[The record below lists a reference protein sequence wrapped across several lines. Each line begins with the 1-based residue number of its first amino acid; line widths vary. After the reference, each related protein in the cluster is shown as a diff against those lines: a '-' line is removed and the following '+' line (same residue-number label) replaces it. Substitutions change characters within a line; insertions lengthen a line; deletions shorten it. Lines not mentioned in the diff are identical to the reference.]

1 MTTGTVKV
9 RLPYLPVPGY
19 FHRYWL
25 LGNTCFFFSFPLIWT
40 LVISFS
46 SFRLIFI
53 LSWFHWSITEELK
66 QRKYEQRRV
75 LGAHDYYWLD
85 QTTHP
90 SLRHLDLSD
99 CPHLSA
105 EGLRQILDLFPGVVQ
120 LVPVVSWRGNICGL
134 KKWAVRTGSTCSLFL
149 FVLFARKNMPKYF
162 ANSNPDP
169 IEIQKY
175 YNLNGN
181 I

>member
-1 MTTGTVKV
+1 M
-9 RLPYLPVPGY
+9 
-19 FHRYWL
+19 
-25 LGNTCFFFSFPLIWT
+25 FFFSFPLIWT

-46 SFRLIFI
+46 SVRLIFF

-105 EGLRQILDLFPGVVQ
+105 EGLRQILDLFPGLVH

-134 KKWAVRTGSTCSLFL
+134 KKWTVRTGVVL
-149 FVLFARKNMPKYF
+149 VLFFFLCYLLEKICPNILLTQIRIQLRFKNIITWMVTFKQIYKK
-162 ANSNPDP
+162 NHLRYLVDWMCS
-169 IEIQKY
+169 
-175 YNLNGN
+175 G
-181 I
+181 

>member
-1 MTTGTVKV
+1 M
-9 RLPYLPVPGY
+9 
-19 FHRYWL
+19 
-25 LGNTCFFFSFPLIWT
+25 FFFNSFPLIWT

-75 LGAHDYYWLD
+75 LGAHGYYWLD

-105 EGLRQILDLFPGVVQ
+105 EGLRQILDLFPGLVH
-120 LVPVVSWRGNICGL
+120 LVPVVSWRGNICGGQYVPVVL
-134 KKWAVRTGSTCSLFL
+134 VLFL
-149 FVLFARKNMPKYF
+149 FLCYLLEKICPNILLTQIRVQLRFKNIITWMVTFKQIYKK
-162 ANSNPDP
+162 NHLRYLVDWMCS
-169 IEIQKY
+169 
-175 YNLNGN
+175 G
-181 I
+181 